1 MNPNDNNPH
10 RYDDMLYLPHHQS
23 VKRPHMSMRDRA
35 AQFSPFAALTGH
47 EAAIAETARLTDKRL
62 TLDEDAKIDLD
73 EKLQFIQ
80 ENLDCSP
87 VVSITYFVPDEK
99 KEGGAY
105 LTMTGVVRRIDPVA
119 KSVIF
124 TDRRS
129 IQIEDIYAVGG
140 EIFCD

>member
-80 ENLDCSP
+80 ENLDYSP

-105 LTMTGVVRRIDPVA
+105 LTMTGVVRRIDPVT

-140 EIFCD
+140 EIFRD

>member
-1 MNPNDNNPH
+1 MSPNDNNPH

-23 VKRPHMSMRDRA
+23 IKRPHMSMRDRA

-47 EAAIAETARLTDKRL
+47 EAAISETARLTDKRL
-62 TLDEDAKIDLD
+62 VLDEDAKIDLD

-140 EIFCD
+140 EIFRD

>member
-1 MNPNDNNPH
+1 MSPNDNNPH

-23 VKRPHMSMRDRA
+23 IKRPHMSMRDRA

-62 TLDEDAKIDLD
+62 VLDEDAKIDLD

-99 KEGGAY
+99 KKGGTY
-105 LTMTGVVRRIDPVA
+105 LTMTGVVRRIDTVA
-119 KSVIF
+119 KSIIF

-129 IQIEDIYAVGG
+129 IQIEDIYAIGS
-140 EIFCD
+140 EIFRD